1 MAREEQYETAG
12 IELPDMFEF
21 ECNGH
26 WVNVINNYDRNKIK
40 IYFMTPHDREV
51 TVTLSMKDVK
61 DLRKELKAAQ
71 KLVEIAED
79 Y

>member
-1 MAREEQYETAG
+1 MAREAQYETAG
-12 IELPDMFEF
+12 IELPDLFTF

-26 WVNVINNYDRNKIK
+26 WIDVINNDDRNKIK
-40 IYFMTPHDREV
+40 LHFMTPHDHEV
-51 TVTLSMKDVK
+51 TATLSLKDVK

-71 KLVEIAED
+71 KLVEIAEE

>member
-1 MAREEQYETAG
+1 MAREAQYETAG
-12 IELPDMFEF
+12 IELPDMFTF

-26 WVNVINNYDRNKIK
+26 WANVINNCDRNKIE
-40 IYFMTPHDREV
+40 IHFMTPHDREV

>member
-1 MAREEQYETAG
+1 MAREVQYETAE
-12 IELPDMFEF
+12 IEFPDMFAF

-26 WVNVINNYDRNKIK
+26 WVDVINNCDRNKIK
-40 IYFMTPHDREV
+40 VHFNTPHDREV
-51 TVTLSMKDVK
+51 TVTLSLKDVR

-71 KLVEIAED
+71 RLVEIAEE